1 MLSSP
6 CFSKQRACL
15 SAFPHLA
22 DVCFDSSYVC
32 CSAYDG
38 DWRETFLDGNR
49 GNRSAVLDWKME
61 NMGNMRG
68 SGDVNVDEL
77 GGDDEVRTLGEVLVS
92 VELYIT
98 TPEFMAYCGK
108 YITAASYFS
117 PTDEI

>member
-1 MLSSP
+1 MYPLASHYPLESRRGVFEAVLVLFSP

-61 NMGNMRG
+61 NMGPVRG
-68 SGDVNVDEL
+68 SGDVNAQEL
-77 GGDDEVRTLGEVLVS
+77 GGDDEVRVKGELNSLRRTVQH
-92 VELYIT
+92 Y
-98 TPEFMAYCGK
+98 A
-108 YITAASYFS
+108 
-117 PTDEI
+117 